1 MTMTRLLLAASTLFC
16 TVVPAHADIF
26 KWVSAEGHVTYS
38 NMGDKHCKRLSLDTP
53 SAAPAAAPSAAGTP
67 AKAAARTPT
76 PQNFPKVD
84 ESAQRSRDSDRKRIL
99 EGELDTEQKN
109 LEQAKRDL
117 ADQEAV
123 RFGNE
128 RNYQKVIDRLQ
139 PFKDRVA
146 LHERNIEAIRAELS
160 RLR

>member
-1 MTMTRLLLAASTLFC
+1 MTMTRFLLAASTLFFA
-16 TVVPAHADIF
+16 VMPAHADIF
-26 KWVSAEGHVTYS
+26 KCVSSEGHVTYS
-38 NMGDKHCKRLSLDTP
+38 NIGDKRCKRLSFDTP
-53 SAAPAAAPSAAGTP
+53 AAAPAASSTP
-67 AKAAARTPT
+67 AKPAARAPT

-84 ESAQRSRDSDRKRIL
+84 ESAQRARDSDRRRIL
-99 EGELDTEQKN
+99 EGELDAEQKN
-109 LEQAKRDL
+109 LDQAKKDL

-123 RFGNE
+123 RYGNE